1 METLVPTRDGW
12 IAATRRLLAG
22 LTPVSRLS
30 IVTAVSVVLYGF
42 ALTRPYSLLKW
53 VGGVRQTLGT
63 ITGSDPLK
71 GLGFAATF
79 VAAFV
84 LYGLAMRTVE
94 GHSTRRLWLI
104 VIGGTLAFSLI
115 FVLLDPFEAADIFD
129 NIIRGRMQAR
139 YGANP
144 FYQVPADFSRDPLY
158 KYAYWKEVTSAYGP
172 LWEIAAAAG
181 AALAGDTVLGNI
193 LVFKG
198 LCTTAYLL
206 TVVVIAWGLWRN
218 SPQRALYGVVLYAW
232 NPLVLYAV
240 AGNAHNDSLMTLFV
254 VLGFMLLARRSY
266 VLAGLAEVAGALV
279 KFIPALLFPIV
290 VVAALK
296 EIPGLKPRLRYLL
309 ITATGSALLVAAAYA
324 PYWHGGDIMN
334 VVRRTTL
341 FTTSLPALLQIAL
354 DSLLPRGTSQQIAA
368 GAAVVVVCAGLIWQ
382 VRALWHS
389 DSADAPL
396 RAGLNI
402 LLIYLL
408 TACLWFQPWYLIWP
422 LGLAALLPNG
432 PLALGTRLFS
442 LAAMFKFPL
451 FHFVLVR
458 GQQPPP
464 PRAWREVWLTLL
476 TLGPVWLYFG
486 ARWLWHKR
494 SDRARSLLVKEQS

>member
-1 METLVPTRDGW
+1 VETLVPTRDGR
-12 IAATRRLLAG
+12 IATARRFLAG
-22 LTPVSRLS
+22 LTPASRLALLTAAS
-30 IVTAVSVVLYGF
+30 ITLYGF
-42 ALTRPYSLLKW
+42 ALSMPYGLLTW

-71 GLGFAATF
+71 GLGFAAVF
-79 VAAFV
+79 VGAFV
-84 LYGLAMRTVE
+84 LYGLSLRTVQ
-94 GHSTRRLWLI
+94 GHTTRRLWLI
-104 VIGGTLAFSLI
+104 VIGGTLVFSLI

-144 FYQVPADFSRDPLY
+144 FYQVPAEFSRDPLY

-172 LWEIAAAAG
+172 LWEIAAAGG
-181 AALAGDTVLGNI
+181 AILAGDTVLGNI
-193 LVFKG
+193 LAFKG
-198 LCTTAYLL
+198 LSVAAYLL
-206 TVVVIAWGLWRN
+206 TAAVIFWGLQRD
-218 SPQRALYGVVLYAW
+218 SAQRALYGVVLYAW

-240 AGNAHNDSLMTLFV
+240 AGNAHNDSLMVLFV
-254 VLGFMLLARRSY
+254 VLGFVLLARRRY

-279 KFIPALLFPIV
+279 KFIPALLLPIV
-290 VVAALK
+290 VIAALK
-296 EIPGLKPRLRYLL
+296 EIQGLKPRLRFLLVTATAGALL
-309 ITATGSALLVAAAYA
+309 IATAYA
-324 PYWHGGDIMN
+324 PYWHGGDVLN

-341 FTTSLPALLQIAL
+341 FTTSAPTLLQIAL
-354 DSLLPRGTSQQIAA
+354 DRSLERGISQQIAA
-368 GAAVVVVCAGLIWQ
+368 YTGLTMVCAGLLWQ
-382 VRALWHS
+382 ALVLWHS

-408 TACLWFQPWYLIWP
+408 IACLWFQPWYVTWP
-422 LGLAALLPNG
+422 LGLAALLPDST
-432 PLALGTRLFS
+432 LTRGTLLFS

-464 PRAWREVWLTLL
+464 PRAWREVRLTLL

-486 ARWLWHKR
+486 AGWLWHR
-494 SDRARSLLVKEQS
+494 RPDRARSLLVKEQS

>member
-1 METLVPTRDGW
+1 VETLVPTRDGW
-12 IAATRRLLAG
+12 IAAVKRFLAS
-22 LTPVSRLS
+22 LTPTSRLALL
-30 IVTAVSVVLYGF
+30 TAASVALYGF
-42 ALTRPYSLLKW
+42 ALSMPYGLLKW
-53 VGGVRQTLGT
+53 AGGVRQTLGT
-63 ITGSDPLK
+63 ITGSDPMK
-71 GLGFAATF
+71 GLGFAAVF
-79 VAAFV
+79 VGAFV
-84 LYGLAMRTVE
+84 LYGLSLRTVQ
-94 GHSTRRLWLI
+94 GHTTRRLWLI
-104 VIGGTLAFSLI
+104 VIGGTLALSMI

-129 NIIRGRMQAR
+129 NIIRGRMQAN

-198 LCTTAYLL
+198 LSVAAYLL
-206 TVVVIAWGLWRN
+206 SALVIVWGLQSSSR
-218 SPQRALYGVVLYAW
+218 QRTLYGVVLYAW

-240 AGNAHNDSLMTLFV
+240 AGNAHNDSLMVLFV
-254 VLGFMLLARRSY
+254 VLGFVLLARRRY

-279 KFIPALLFPIV
+279 KFIPALLLPLV
-290 VVAALK
+290 VIAALK
-296 EIPGLKPRLRYLL
+296 EIQGLKARLRYLFV
-309 ITATGSALLVAAAYA
+309 TAAASALLVAVAYA
-324 PYWHGGDIMN
+324 PYWHGSDILN
-334 VVRRTTL
+334 IVRRTTL
-341 FTTSLPALLQIAL
+341 FTTSAPTLLQIAL
-354 DSLLPRGTSQQIAA
+354 DHWLARDTSQQIAA
-368 GAAVVVVCAGLIWQ
+368 YIALIVVVAGLIWQ
-382 VRALWHS
+382 VLALWRS

-408 TACLWFQPWYLIWP
+408 IACLWFQPWYIIWP
-422 LGLAALLPNG
+422 LGLAALLPNST
-432 PLALGTRLFS
+432 LTRGTLLFS

-486 ARWLWHKR
+486 AGWLWHGR
-494 SDRARSLLVKEQS
+494 SDHAHNLLVKDPS